1 MKAVHKVPD
10 LRQALSGL
18 NGTVGFVPTMG
29 ALHAGHLSLVERC
42 RRECDVVVVSVFVNP
57 TQFND
62 RNDLKNYPRTPE
74 KDLALLEGAGVD
86 VAFLPGVEDVYPQED
101 TRRFDFGPVERVM
114 EGPLRPGHFN
124 GVGQVVSRLFD
135 LVKPHRAYF
144 GEKDFQ
150 QVAVIRELVRQL
162 RMPVEIVACPIRR
175 DADGLALSSRNA
187 LLNPAQRKAAPHIYR
202 TLCEAAGFANRK
214 SIPELCRWVRERID
228 ENPELETEYFEV
240 VDGRTLQP
248 AADWKGEHGR
258 YGCVAVRVGEIRLID
273 NIKLC

>member
-187 LLNPAQRKAAPHIYR
+187 LLNPAQRKEI
-202 TLCEAAGFANRK
+202 
-214 SIPELCRWVRERID
+214 
-228 ENPELETEYFEV
+228 
-240 VDGRTLQP
+240 GR
-248 AADWKGEHGR
+248 AH
-258 YGCVAVRVGEIRLID
+258 V
-273 NIKLC
+273 

>member
-150 QVAVIRELVRQL
+150 QVPVIRELVRQL
-162 RMPVEIVACPIRR
+162 RMPVEIVA
-175 DADGLALSSRNA
+175 
-187 LLNPAQRKAAPHIYR
+187 
-202 TLCEAAGFANRK
+202 
-214 SIPELCRWVRERID
+214 
-228 ENPELETEYFEV
+228 
-240 VDGRTLQP
+240 
-248 AADWKGEHGR
+248 
-258 YGCVAVRVGEIRLID
+258 
-273 NIKLC
+273 